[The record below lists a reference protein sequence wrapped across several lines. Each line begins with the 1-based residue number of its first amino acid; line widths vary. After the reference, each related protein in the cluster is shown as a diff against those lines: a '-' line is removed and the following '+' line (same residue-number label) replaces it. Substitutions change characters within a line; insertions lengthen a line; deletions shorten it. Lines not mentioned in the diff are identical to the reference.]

1 MAKTLIFSSLLGGPI
16 FFREFYLYQLDIVH
30 SNHPMQ
36 FKGKL
41 MDQIW
46 ENGKKPNFGSNF
58 GWFGPN
64 VDPQN
69 LFCGFYLYQQLDFVP
84 NYHPMQFP
92 VAKNLILCSILQCL
106 PQIWAPIFLFV
117 GFTSTSTQTL
127 IHPIILG
134 KFNGKLM
141 NQTREMAKKTNFGPG
156 FGQFGTNFNQNFFCG
171 CYIHQILTIVSNFHC
186 MQFQGKLRNQT
197 CEMTKKTQF
206 QARFWP
212 LRPKLGL
219 PNVFK
224 KNLAQSV
231 TTYHGQL

>member
-1 MAKTLIFSSLLGGPI
+1 MAKNLILGPI
-16 FFREFYLYQLDIVH
+16 LAGLAQMWTHKIYFVGFTSTSSWILFQTIILC
-30 SNHPMQ
+30 
-36 FKGKL
+36 
-41 MDQIW
+41 
-46 ENGKKPNFGSNF
+46 NFQ
-58 GWFGPN
+58 W
-64 VDPQN
+64 Q
-69 LFCGFYLYQQLDFVP
+69 
-84 NYHPMQFP
+84 
-92 VAKNLILCSILQCL
+92 KNLILCSILQCL

-206 QARFWP
+206 QAQFWP